1 MSNLNRPY
9 EISVWDDILEGEKFV
24 EKRLGVIGSDKMLSQ
39 NRALNPSIGRNVNG
53 NKTFQFD
60 MYRFYNDNVTGERVE
75 NPFVGWLISE
85 RKVKLKYAG
94 KWYDFIVKDISENS
108 STYLYTYKLED
119 AAVIELSKN
128 GFGVTLDE
136 QLNNNLGNSKTLA
149 ERVLEDTDWKVE
161 SEVIVQKTEEAL
173 VWIKIPSGK
182 RVVHLLD
189 QDSHNLTVG
198 VTEVFDSSFDETKE
212 HTVLAF
218 YGSCTNKPHR
228 FQFIYIE
235 DFDKTDKQI
244 KDEKIKN
251 YGITTDKNDTI
262 NNINCQYY
270 IEFEPNDY
278 KEEILNT
285 TFILP
290 EGFALVDRGE
300 GYLYTGARAEKYNY
314 AHQAEF
320 SKTLDR
326 YINKYHK
333 YVGFELDENGQ
344 IKIDENG
351 QKIPADKVSTLNNDG
366 YVIVMDNGEEKL
378 KEYYG
383 YCDNE
388 YFSPTVVKNII
399 TNTRFDSTAGW
410 TGTKNTADATA
421 ATVRNVY
428 GYFGNKDNDPTT
440 VFIDSAEEIL
450 EGTFDPDRKDL
461 CAYLEI
467 TFGDEYSLILNSGP
481 TDNRITIE
489 NMDKGSQW
497 LSEVE
502 IYNKNGQL
510 INDNIITIE
519 MGEYEYDPNDD
530 YYEYKNDLITFDDSN
545 APLYTVK
552 NTTYTKE
559 IFKKK
564 SRVSVGL
571 TCASGVIHT
580 YPETYY
586 IKKFDLFRLIK
597 DDNNIIIKPNDY
609 SVQANNITQSV
620 IKTTYNYFT
629 KEQLDE
635 ADEAKTSDA
644 LKFDFQTEE
653 LSYKTYVPVYN
664 VGAEKVRSIAAKESN
679 YFNILQSIAETFGVW
694 LDIEVD
700 HNEDGTIKEII
711 DENGAS
717 LGKAKWVRFKN
728 YIGKTNYAN
737 FRYGVNLKD
746 IQRTYA
752 SKEIVTKLIVKQN
765 SNQYAPNG
773 FCAIGRANNNI
784 SGEDYIYDFR
794 YFDEK
799 GLLNSSTYFKD
810 VYVLDN
816 GKDKYLNIEDYYK
829 NTDGYFF
836 KIKELNHNIDNIN
849 DVILPNQ
856 KELAT
861 LESNLAVAEAGY
873 DAAVDNIEK
882 LRENFIKLTGVP
894 IDSIAEDDIEAV
906 EITNDNAYTE
916 TDVENKKGKISYLD
930 TNITVTSVQPFQ
942 DPTSKKW
949 SLKVK
954 LKTKGDNNAIG
965 KSVSIKFYPKITVA
979 KKTICKNLSL
989 SFKIE
994 ETGEIEKLVAIG
1006 GPVDRDRRDV
1016 MKKITEYATYHG
1028 NKTKYSDEKENYGS
1042 QITTIKNQLS
1052 EAEKQLKAIKENK
1065 TLLNKAFYTKYSRF
1079 IQEGTWIDEKYSDN
1093 NLYYAD
1099 ALSVMYNSC
1108 HPKVAYTINVI
1119 SVNSLPGY
1127 ENFVFEL
1134 GDTTYVEDAEFFD
1147 DKKEEVV
1154 ITEYIEFLDEP
1165 DKDQIKVQNFKQQFK
1180 DLFQKITATVQQ
1192 AQYSTGSYEKAV
1204 ALAEANAATK
1214 REFLTDA
1221 LNSASSRLTSAGQ
1234 QSVVWGSDGLTITDV
1249 GTPSNQ
1255 IKMIGGAILLKKK
1268 VKGQEKW
1275 TAAITSDGISAD
1287 LIYGGIIKT
1296 NEVSIMNSDDP
1307 VFRWDE
1313 FGITAY
1319 SYGDYKAGGGIGTV
1333 SNYTDTTKFVRFDKY
1348 GLYGIDSSSQS
1359 DANKKVDGATWHAT
1373 GNQEIQEL
1381 ATFALTWEGLK
1392 VTGSDQT
1399 VAQIG
1404 KIFIGK
1410 DKRIVSIKNKQG
1422 TETFSIDNDGNVSIL
1437 GNVKIG
1443 SGYAESD
1450 FVPSMLN
1457 KTEGKFSWDFNV
1469 DDGIKMYSGVIDSN
1483 NIVFQIFKDSDGIH
1497 KLEMRGRIFADDG
1510 NIGGWN
1516 IGKNILWSGAYGTSE
1531 SFAGLCKYGHGPAF
1545 WAGCNSPSENFW
1557 DTAYFAVLHN
1567 GALKARRGEI
1577 GGWDID
1583 DISIKKNVD
1592 SSTEKII
1599 LCPGGTAEP
1608 HSIGGYS
1615 RSGWVMVSGQ
1625 NFGVTRDGILYSD
1638 SATFIDA
1645 NINRAIV
1652 GGTTIS
1658 YDKSIKQTAITTTEE
1673 LVIGGEGS
1681 KLYFV
1686 KKSPTI
1692 RYYEIRLEVSGYA
1705 TFASTDVTFKL
1716 KCYLYDNG
1724 VWSVAGSPITIS
1736 DYSPYWVRWRAG
1748 EIRNEGSLGTKL
1760 YLLAGSS
1767 ESNSIT
1773 ESFTTGLGDDYL
1785 MIYKYNGSSVSCKLD
1800 TDYDDSQYLIYEV
1813 QSRDT
1818 KGYECQSRCDILPYS
1833 NMSYSLG
1840 SSERKWDFIYGSKI
1854 RYGINCS
1861 QDSSSDLRIKNSIES
1876 LPEKYEK
1883 FFDLMN
1889 PVRYKYNEGTSNR
1902 YHTGFIA
1909 QQLVS
1914 SLENSNLTTQDFA
1927 GVFLYNQGQED
1938 ECWYLRRD
1946 EFVALNTWQIQKL
1959 KPRMTAAEEKIQQLE
1974 FEVAELK
1981 QELATFKNQ

>member
-9 EISVWDDILEGEKFV
+9 EISVWDDILEGEEFV

-189 QDSHNLTVG
+189 QDSRNLTVG
-198 VTEVFDSSFDETKE
+198 ITEVFDSSFDETKE

-228 FQFIYIE
+228 FQFIYIK

-290 EGFALVDRGE
+290 EGFSLVDRGE

-410 TGTKNTADATA
+410 TGTKNTANATA

-467 TFGDEYSLILNSGP
+467 TFGDDKSLILNSGP
-481 TDNRITIE
+481 TDNRFIIE
-489 NMDKGSQW
+489 NMDKGTQW

-502 IYNKNGQL
+502 IYNNRGQL
-510 INDNIITIE
+510 INNNIITIKI
-519 MGEYEYDPNDD
+519 GEYEYNPNDD
-530 YYEYKNDLITFDDSN
+530 YYEYKDNLITFDDSN

-559 IFKKK
+559 TFKKK

-571 TCASGVIHT
+571 TCASGVTHT

-664 VGAEKVRSIAAKESN
+664 VGAEKVRSISAKESN

-711 DENGAS
+711 DENGTS

-829 NTDGYFF
+829 NTDGYFS
-836 KIKELNHNIDNIN
+836 KIKELNHDIDNIN
-849 DVILPNQ
+849 DVIILPNQ

-906 EITNDNAYTE
+906 EIANDNAYTE

-954 LKTKGDNNAIG
+954 LETKGDNNAIG

-1028 NKTKYSDEKENYGS
+1028 NKAKYSDEKENYGS
-1042 QITTIKNQLS
+1042 QIITIKNQLS
-1052 EAEKQLKAIKENK
+1052 EAEKQLKEIKENK

-1119 SVNSLPGY
+1119 SVNSLSGY

-1165 DKDQIKVQNFKQQFK
+1165 DKDQIKVQNFKQQFQ

-1234 QSVVWGSDGLTITDV
+1234 QSVVWGSEGLTITDV

-1268 VKGQEKW
+1268 VKDQEKW

-1319 SYGDYKAGGGIGTV
+1319 SYGDYEAGSGIGTV

-1348 GLYGIDSSSQS
+1348 GLYGIDSSQN
-1359 DANKKVDGATWHAT
+1359 DKKVDGATWHAT
-1373 GNQEIQEL
+1373 GYTSDGGKWITPNQEIQEL

-1392 VTGSDQT
+1392 VTGFEQT
-1399 VAQIG
+1399 IAQIG
-1404 KIFIGK
+1404 KIQSK
-1410 DKRIVSIKNKQG
+1410 DGQRIISIKNKQG
-1422 TETFSIDNDGNVSIL
+1422 TETFSIDNFGNVSIS

-1450 FVPSMLN
+1450 FVSGMSN
-1457 KTEGKFSWDFNV
+1457 KAQGKFSWDF
-1469 DDGIKMYSGVIDSN
+1469 DAEHGIKMYSGGIDPN
-1483 NIVFQIFKDSDGIH
+1483 KIAFQVFEDKDGIN
-1497 KLEMRGRIFADDG
+1497 KLEMRGRIISDDG
-1510 NIGGWN
+1510 SIGGWSIN
-1516 IGKNILWSGAYGTSE
+1516 GQGIFKNNVDGTGLGMWSTGSPDNIALQIGKTSDSINTAPFRVEYDGTFYATNANIDGIINATGGTIADFRIQNGGIE
-1531 SFAGLCKYGHGPAF
+1531 SL
-1545 WAGCNSPSENFW
+1545 
-1557 DTAYFAVLHN
+1557 
-1567 GALKARRGEI
+1567 
-1577 GGWDID
+1577 
-1583 DISIKKNVD
+1583 DISITPTSIYFPKNSLFNLSNLVKIYHSGSTSYLETTGEQAFEVKNQGGAGIRFSPTKKEQQAKQTITFGFTYEQINEGTTSKPKWKTKVHIKCTGLTGM
-1592 SSTEKII
+1592 STLSAPITLTFYFKAKNEAY
-1599 LCPGGTAEP
+1599 GG
-1608 HSIGGYS
+1608 
-1615 RSGWVMVSGQ
+1615 
-1625 NFGVTRDGILYSD
+1625 
-1638 SATFIDA
+1638 SATLTWQ
-1645 NINRAIV
+1645 V
-1652 GGTTIS
+1652 GTRVNDSQQLYTQNG
-1658 YDKSIKQTAITTTEE
+1658 KQTVLSISIDGTN
-1673 LVIGGEGS
+1673 
-1681 KLYFV
+1681 
-1686 KKSPTI
+1686 
-1692 RYYEIRLEVSGYA
+1692 YA
-1705 TFASTDVTFKL
+1705 
-1716 KCYLYDNG
+1716 
-1724 VWSVAGSPITIS
+1724 
-1736 DYSPYWVRWRAG
+1736 
-1748 EIRNEGSLGTKL
+1748 
-1760 YLLAGSS
+1760 
-1767 ESNSIT
+1767 
-1773 ESFTTGLGDDYL
+1773 
-1785 MIYKYNGSSVSCKLD
+1785 SSVTHTFISI
-1800 TDYDDSQYLIYEV
+1800 S
-1813 QSRDT
+1813 SNNN
-1818 KGYECQSRCDILPYS
+1818 IL
-1833 NMSYSLG
+1833 YSLG
-1840 SSERKWDFIYGSKI
+1840 SFCPSGSDKFLGDASHLWAAV
-1854 RYGINCS
+1854 YASTPQINT
-1861 QDSSSDLRIKNSIES
+1861 SDRNMKKEIKELSNKYENFFNSI
-1876 LPEKYEK
+1876 LPKT
-1883 FFDLMN
+1883 FQFID
-1889 PVRYKYNEGTSNR
+1889 GTSNR
-1902 YHTGFIA
+1902 KHVGFIA
-1909 QQLVS
+1909 QEIEE
-1914 SLENSNLTTQDFA
+1914 SLLSNSLSTIDFA
-1927 GVFLYNQGQED
+1927 GICIDKNEKGDLKYFLRYE
-1938 ECWYLRRD
+1938 
-1946 EFVALNTWQIQKL
+1946 EFIALNTWQIQKL